1 MASRPWSGQVDHY
14 YWLTAVLAA
23 RGAQRKT
30 SRLVAAII
38 FFLGVLPLI
47 LIGNIAG
54 PQGLRDKLLAV
65 AVTVCCVGMASLWW
79 RHRWPSRRQSQ
90 LCVVIGTGCIA
101 VACLIAKDPLLGLL
115 GSTSFAILAAFTM
128 FFHGGRLLAI
138 TWMVGAA
145 TLTVLALRL
154 AAINTAL
161 AVSSVVVVALVNVFA
176 VFLCRTAI
184 RLIDIDNRHDG
195 IEPLTGL
202 LNSDAFSEKV
212 AELIGARSRQDDRYL
227 VVAVVNLDSYSLLLS
242 VGGAAGGNRARIA
255 ASRQLRATL
264 RHDAVLAH
272 IGDAEFSIAEIFT
285 TPDPS
290 ALIERIRGTIT
301 DPPSRLTASIGVVT
315 TQLRP
320 LASHSPHDVL
330 EELLTVATTAMREA
344 RKAGGNQARTVLNP
358 TLTVLDTPTNPHQSA
373 NDESEQRDQ

>member
-1 MASRPWSGQVDHY
+1 
-14 YWLTAVLAA
+14 
-23 RGAQRKT
+23 
-30 SRLVAAII
+30 
-38 FFLGVLPLI
+38 
-47 LIGNIAG
+47 
-54 PQGLRDKLLAV
+54 
-65 AVTVCCVGMASLWW
+65 
-79 RHRWPSRRQSQ
+79 
-90 LCVVIGTGCIA
+90 VVIGTGCIA
-101 VACLIAKDPLLGLL
+101 VACLIAKDPLMGLL
-115 GSTSFAILAAFTM
+115 GSTSFAILAAFAM

-154 AAINTAL
+154 AAINTTL

-176 VFLCRTAI
+176 VFVCRTAI

-202 LNSDAFSEKV
+202 LNRDAFSEKV

-242 VGGAAGGNRARIA
+242 VDGAAGGNRARIA

-315 TQLRP
+315 TPLRP

-373 NDESEQRDQ
+373 NDESEQRD